1 LPTGPK
7 WTAKVIYI
15 EGDQRDAE
23 GVPMKEELEL
33 WMQNP
38 VECVAELMSNP
49 AFKESMAYASQPLT
63 DDKGGRIYHE
73 MWTAN
78 WWAETEV

>member
-1 LPTGPK
+1 M
-7 WTAKVIYI
+7 AKVIHI
-15 EGDQRDAE
+15 EGDRRDAE

-49 AFKESMAYASQPLT
+49 AFKESMAYASQHLT
-63 DDKGGRIYHE
+63 DDKGGSLVARFWLAQVYL
-73 MWTAN
+73 
-78 WWAETEV
+78 